1 MTVLKISG
9 ILNRQ
14 RNGILISG
22 LFIILVGWF
31 DSGVAENC
39 SGRTYEKLE
48 AARVDFRAV
57 KNQLEPGAPPMRV
70 VSPDGTKVAALEKV
84 KILMESQVFRLVVTG
99 SDGGERQVH
108 DQVVNYYGLTW
119 SPDSTKLAYSEGCL
133 VHIVDQEVMFR
144 TTIYT
149 GPGGPYPGACFDLKW
164 AKNGGELSFVQI
176 ENAQQP
182 DLSSPIRVIVTLAKR
197 NHCQGSLEG
206 R

>member
-84 KILMESQVFRLVVTG
+84 KILMESQVFLDV
-99 SDGGERQVH
+99 SPH
-108 DQVVNYYGLTW
+108 GLT
-119 SPDSTKLAYSEGCL
+119 PQNL
-133 VHIVDQEVMFR
+133 
-144 TTIYT
+144 
-149 GPGGPYPGACFDLKW
+149 
-164 AKNGGELSFVQI
+164 
-176 ENAQQP
+176 
-182 DLSSPIRVIVTLAKR
+182 
-197 NHCQGSLEG
+197 G
-206 R
+206 RRRLDHTRRLGRHD